1 MNPLRQHAPA
11 DHADLAGPATEQML
25 AAAEERMGIPLP
37 QDLRAWLLQNNL
49 DLPEEDADDD
59 VACCGFAG
67 FPDEGNFFLGIRAVE
82 KLCANRFTPGGF
94 EPPDRTACEQWPAT
108 DRADVAVEGGVRSLD
123 PTAQERCWCPI
134 LPHSTRVTPWLNF
147 SATAPG
153 WARGEALVHG
163 DLNGAVQGFIGG
175 TPAYAAGGTSF
186 TPTTIAGRR
195 ARPLLGRAGPS
206 TWTEGLVPGCSQE

>member
-1 MNPLRQHAPA
+1 MYAGDVSGAMEDHRDGLPQDRGEVVGLLPDDLGHRRREDVRRAVRLWRVGRGTAAMSVRSWRAVTSPGGRCCTSGQKVSRAGSRSTPSTISAGLSGRRSAMNPLRQHAPA

-82 KLCANRFTPGGF
+82 KLLPLREVFKASTQRHRSAVGAPSCPTRPASHPG
-94 EPPDRTACEQWPAT
+94 
-108 DRADVAVEGGVRSLD
+108 
-123 PTAQERCWCPI
+123 
-134 LPHSTRVTPWLNF
+134 
-147 SATAPG
+147 
-153 WARGEALVHG
+153 
-163 DLNGAVQGFIGG
+163 
-175 TPAYAAGGTSF
+175 
-186 TPTTIAGRR
+186 
-195 ARPLLGRAGPS
+195 
-206 TWTEGLVPGCSQE
+206 